1 MNFRRVSAFMTIQFK
16 SLIRVPS
23 TLFMI
28 LLLPVVLAL
37 TFGLL
42 FGSIIIDETGL
53 SVFEFLVPGLFAI
66 SALYMA
72 MPVSYSFAEDREQ
85 GMLKRIKTTPT
96 TALEFIMSHIIS
108 NIGMAIIQVAI
119 IALICYLLGYR
130 PVGSA
135 VNIIS
140 AFIFMIVFSL
150 STIGF
155 GLITATLAKNAK
167 AAAGIIW
174 IFILPQQMLAS
185 GLYPLPNEAEMISK
199 FMPLHYATDALTKL
213 FNGSSLGEI
222 TIWWD
227 LIVLT
232 IFSVILVIVGILL
245 FKKYGK

>member
-1 MNFRRVSAFMTIQFK
+1 
-16 SLIRVPS
+16 
-23 TLFMI
+23 
-28 LLLPVVLAL
+28 
-37 TFGLL
+37 
-42 FGSIIIDETGL
+42 
-53 SVFEFLVPGLFAI
+53 
-66 SALYMA
+66 MA

-140 AFIFMIVFSL
+140 AFIFMIIFSL

-167 AAAGIIW
+167 TAAGIIW

-199 FMPLHYATDALTKL
+199 FMPLHYATDALTNL
-213 FNGSSLGEI
+213 FNGSSLGEL